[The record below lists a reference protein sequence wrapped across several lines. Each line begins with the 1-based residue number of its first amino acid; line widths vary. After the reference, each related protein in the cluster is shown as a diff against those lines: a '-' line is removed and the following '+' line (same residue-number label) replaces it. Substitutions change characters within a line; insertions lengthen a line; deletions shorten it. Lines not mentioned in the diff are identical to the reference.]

1 MYKIFTY
8 FVATKI
14 NFMKRIFTLSLLF
27 TFFSTSLLAQDVIA
41 RWNFEVLDFTSAT
54 GNSFTVDVGS
64 VVADSGAL
72 VTGSEFSALH
82 ASAASAWTTPTGN
95 GSSNSASSTGWAAGD
110 YWQFKVSTTGYSNI
124 GLVWDQMGSNTGPK
138 SFIIQYSTD
147 GTTFTNAPGAG
158 ASYDIANDTWQSS
171 NYKAVSTRTLDL
183 SSVTALNNQAFIYI
197 RFTIAAGSTSI
208 NGNPIAA
215 GGTSRIDNVYIG
227 GVSGLPLTL
236 NAFTGSVVNGKAN
249 LTWATTNEINVDGF
263 DIEKSTNN
271 RDFSSIG
278 FVKANNSTENNY
290 NFTTELSG
298 VSYYRLKMTD
308 KDGSFKYSKTISLNN
323 KQTVKLDLYPNPVR
337 NSTTLSHDK
346 ATEKASITITSLDGR
361 KVSVINVVPGAT
373 QTTVDVT
380 KLLNGNYIMVYEN
393 NGTRSSVQF
402 VKQ

>member
-1 MYKIFTY
+1 MKKIITLLSILFLGITY
-8 FVATKI
+8 G
-14 NFMKRIFTLSLLF
+14 N
-27 TFFSTSLLAQDVIA
+27 AQSVIA
-41 RWNFEVLDFTSAT
+41 RWNFEALDFTSAT

-82 ASAASAWTTPTGN
+82 ASATSAWTTPVGN
-95 GSSNSASSTGWAAGD
+95 GSSNSASGTGWADGD
-110 YWQFKVSTTGYSNI
+110 YWQFKVSTTGFSSI
-124 GLVWDQMGSNTGPK
+124 ALSWDHMGSNTGPK
-138 SFIIQYSTD
+138 SYIVQYSTD
-147 GTTFTNAPGAG
+147 GTIFTNAPGAG
-158 ASYDIANDTWQSS
+158 ATYDITNDGWSAGS
-171 NYKAVSTRTLDL
+171 YKAISTRTLDL

-197 RFTIAAGSTSI
+197 RFTVAAGSTAI
-208 NGNPIAA
+208 NGAAIAT
-215 GGTSRIDNVYIG
+215 GGTSRVDNVYIG
-227 GVSGLPLTL
+227 GISGMPLTL